1 MVFQC
6 TIIVCIPS
14 CVGIDYAALKVT
26 KQVTKAKT
34 DKNINWCHILLILL
48 IYKKCEFLSQDQG
61 SVARKPLPVQETHT
75 ECASIYYELV
85 GIPIRY
91 AATYYF
97 RRFISVSLLRFR
109 SREIIVCLV
118 I

>member
-1 MVFQC
+1 M
-6 TIIVCIPS
+6 
-14 CVGIDYAALKVT
+14 
-26 KQVTKAKT
+26 
-34 DKNINWCHILLILL
+34 NLL
-48 IYKKCEFLSQDQG
+48 IYKKREFLSQDQG